1 MVIKYMMKE
10 MKYKIWICILIVL
23 LAIVCSTL
31 YYVAFMKTDFSKHMI
46 AILTHEPY
54 MPKRSDNCC
63 IDSWNNCIRKLEI
76 EVDVVFLGDSHTAGG
91 NFQKAFPHVK
101 SINLGYI
108 GEDTKGMLRRVE
120 SVAVVRPK
128 KIFLMTGI
136 NGLKNQSLLDFE
148 FWYAALVDSI
158 HTAVP
163 QATLYVESILPVT
176 ASSNYCDNIKIRE
189 ANDIIKNIAAVR
201 QFVYI
206 DLHEAYAMDGAL
218 PMEMSYDGLH
228 LTSEAYNIWYNT
240 IREYI

>member
-1 MVIKYMMKE
+1 MTKE
-10 MKYKIWICILIVL
+10 MKYKIWISILVVL
-23 LAIVCSTL
+23 SGILCCML
-31 YYVAFMKTDFSKHMI
+31 YYVAFIKTDFSKHMT
-46 AILTHEPY
+46 AVLTHEPY

-101 SINLGYI
+101 SINFGYI

-120 SVAVVRPK
+120 AVAVVQPK

-148 FWYAALVDSI
+148 FWYAALLDSI

-163 QATLYVESILPVT
+163 QAALYIESILPVT

-201 QFVYI
+201 QLVYI
-206 DLHEAYAMDGAL
+206 DLHKAYAVCGVL
-218 PMEMSYDGLH
+218 PEEMSYDGLH
-228 LTSEAYNIWYNT
+228 LTSEAYNIWYNM
-240 IREYI
+240 IRKYIYD

>member
-1 MVIKYMMKE
+1 
-10 MKYKIWICILIVL
+10 
-23 LAIVCSTL
+23 
-31 YYVAFMKTDFSKHMI
+31 
-46 AILTHEPY
+46 
-54 MPKRSDNCC
+54 
-63 IDSWNNCIRKLEI
+63 
-76 EVDVVFLGDSHTAGG
+76 
-91 NFQKAFPHVK
+91 
-101 SINLGYI
+101 
-108 GEDTKGMLRRVE
+108 MLRRVE

-206 DLHEAYAMDGAL
+206 DLHEAHAMDGAL